1 MVKDLFR
8 LMGLKTSLCNRA
20 YLDVSERANQTA
32 SAVTALTDAGA
43 QVLGMTKLSSLISR
57 EEPTEAVDY
66 PMAFNPRGDGY
77 QSPAGSSNGSAVA
90 VAAYTWVDF
99 AIGTDT
105 SGSGRRPALVNGIF
119 QLRPTH
125 DAIHLEGM
133 VPTFEGWDTPCLF
146 GRDITRFEEIAR
158 VWYASKMLS
167 KRPKRLKKPAII
179 YPLDFFP
186 VQNIMQMDIVD
197 LFISD
202 LERYLGVVIIKV
214 SITSMWD
221 QDPPLEGKGQ
231 SVEDY
236 LKDTVINSY
245 YRDFYNSTDK
255 FRATYRDKH
264 HKEPFV
270 TPFNHWRWEIG
281 EQVSE
286 AHYKDSMHRLSVYK
300 QWFLKAVMQDDELES
315 LLVLPIANVEPNYRD
330 TPPPEPTPPTG
341 FDSLFIPPILGSPDL
356 VVPLGEIPYHSRIS
370 NKQEFLPVAVDIVGL
385 PGADLVLIKT
395 IQECLIA
402 SGRKQKVHTGSR
414 MFLENI

>member
-1 MVKDLFR
+1 MKDLFH
-8 LMGLKTSLCNRA
+8 LKGLRTSLCNRA
-20 YLDVSERANQTA
+20 YLDISKRAEQTA

-43 QVLGMTKLSSLISR
+43 HVLGMTKLSSLISR

-125 DAIHLEGM
+125 DERHLDGM
-133 VPTFEGWDTPCLF
+133 VPTFTDWDTPCLF

-167 KRPKRLKKPAII
+167 KPHERLKKPAII
-179 YPLDFFP
+179 YPLDYFP
-186 VQNIMQMDIVD
+186 VQNTMQMEIVD
-197 LFISD
+197 RFVSD
-202 LERYLGVVIIKV
+202 LERYLGVVIFKV
-214 SITSMWD
+214 SIASLWD
-221 QDPPLEGKGQ
+221 KDPPLEGKGQ

-236 LKDTVINSY
+236 LRDTVINSY
-245 YRDFYNSTDK
+245 YREFYDNTEK
-255 FRATYRDKH
+255 FRAMYRGKH

-270 TPFNHWRWEIG
+270 TPFNRWRLEIG

-286 AHYKDSMHRLSVYK
+286 AQYEDGKHRLLVYK
-300 QWFLKAVMQDDELES
+300 QWFLKAVMQEGELES
-315 LLVLPIANVEPNYRD
+315 FLVLPIANVEPNYRD
-330 TPPPEPTPPTG
+330 TPPPEPSPPTG

-356 VVPLGEIPYHSRIS
+356 VVPLDEIPYHSRIS
-370 NKQEFLPVAVDIVGL
+370 NRKEFLPVAVDIVGL
-385 PGADLVLIKT
+385 PRADLALIKT
-395 IQECLIA
+395 IQECLNA
-402 SGRKQKVHTGSR
+402 SGRKQKVHAGSR
-414 MFLENI
+414 MFQDNI